1 MLQSLHV
8 IVFDKVF
15 YIHSFIN
22 KNYLVGT
29 WYIQRLV
36 ETLSE
41 EACSKPAGQEH
52 LSLPDFK
59 VRFSV
64 TMLLQHSN
72 GILTLA
78 SSLGCRESPAL
89 LS

>member
-1 MLQSLHV
+1 M
-8 IVFDKVF
+8 
-15 YIHSFIN
+15 
-22 KNYLVGT
+22 GT

-36 ETLSE
+36 ETLLE

-78 SSLGCRESPAL
+78 SSLGYRERISCSGFLNDANSL
-89 LS
+89 ISCKLYVSCVL